1 MKRNTLMILL
11 VVLVLA
17 LTIPG
22 ALAQTFPTGGISGI
36 QVVNLDSSSAVVTA
50 AYYAQ
55 DGTQYTLQDQ
65 TLANQG
71 DTYTYYS
78 EPADASTFSGAAI
91 LSADKQIA
99 AVANTAF
106 GNGAGGAY
114 GGSNT
119 GATTVLLPLVTKAYA
134 GGSTAI
140 GVQNT
145 DTANSITAEITFS
158 AQDATKYSG
167 TKTYTLPPG
176 ASQIIDLGL
185 DADFEDSWIGSASV
199 SPQDGSTPVVGS
211 ALVYTNNYVYA
222 YSGFTAT
229 GTEWFLPLA
238 RAGFAN
244 LSTGIQVVN
253 AGATDVSTTIN
264 YTGQIWPDYNA
275 ANATD
280 YTCTVTATLPA
291 SGSIT
296 FYNAPTWP
304 IASVLGASDG
314 QITGGDCQT
323 QNHATFS
330 ATGGMFL
337 GSATITT
344 NGEVAVVVNDAD
356 ASGTTS
362 GAYNGFLASDAA
374 ASIISPL
381 ARVAFAN
388 FTTGTQVQ
396 NICGTDVTVSTTYST
411 SSLSQ
416 NTTAPTLADQV
427 IATGSSYTFYVAP
440 GGDNDGWLG
449 SLTASTSDGDC
460 LVGITN
466 DAIGGGDSS
475 VFNTF
480 AMP

>member
-36 QVVNLDSSSAVVTA
+36 QVVNLDTSSAVVTA
-50 AYYAQ
+50 AYYAE

-65 TLANQG
+65 TLAAQG

-78 EPADASTFSGAAI
+78 EPASTSTFSGAAI

-106 GNGAGGAY
+106 SSNGAGGAY

-119 GATTVLLPLVTKAYA
+119 GSTTVLLPLVTKAFS

-145 DTANSITAEITFS
+145 DTANSIVAEITFT
-158 AQDATKYSG
+158 AQDSAKFSG
-167 TKTYTLPPG
+167 TKTYTLQPG

-185 DADFEDSWIGSASV
+185 DSDFESSWIGSASI

-211 ALVYTNNYVYA
+211 ALIYTNNYVYA
-222 YSGFTAT
+222 YSGFTST
-229 GTEWFLPLA
+229 GTEWFLPLI
-238 RAGFAN
+238 RAGFAG
-244 LSTGIQVVN
+244 LSTGVQVVN
-253 AGATDVSTTIN
+253 AGATDVSVTIN
-264 YTGQIWPDYNA
+264 YNGNIWLDYSGPDHA
-275 ANATD
+275 

-291 SGSIT
+291 SSSVT
-296 FYNAPTWP
+296 FYNAATWP
-304 IASVLGASDG
+304 LASVLGADDG

-323 QNHATFS
+323 AGNTTF
-330 ATGGMFL
+330 ADAGGAFL
-337 GSATITT
+337 GSASITT
-344 NGEVAVVVNDAD
+344 NGEVAVVVNDAN
-356 ASGTTS
+356 ASGTSS
-362 GAYNGFLASDAA
+362 GAYNGFLASDSA

-381 ARVAFAN
+381 ARVKFAN

-396 NICGTDVTVSTTYST
+396 NICGTDVTVSATYST
-411 SSLSQ
+411 SPLVSV
-416 NTTAPTLADQV
+416 TAPTYADQV
-427 IATGSSYTFYVAP
+427 ISAGSSYTFYVAE
-440 GGDNDGWLG
+440 GTGYDGWLG
-449 SLTASTSDGDC
+449 SVTASTTDGDC

-466 DAIGGGDSS
+466 DAKAGGDAS

>member
-1 MKRNTLMILL
+1 MKRNTLIILL

-22 ALAQTFPTGGISGI
+22 ALAQTFPTGGVSGI
-36 QVVNLDSSSAVVTA
+36 QVVNLDSSAAVVSA
-50 AYYAQ
+50 SYYAE

-78 EPADASTFSGAAI
+78 QPAETSTFSGAAI

-106 GNGAGGAY
+106 SSNGAGGAY
-114 GGSNT
+114 GGSST
-119 GATTVLLPLVTKAYA
+119 GSTTVLLPLVTKAYA
-134 GGSTAI
+134 GGTTAI

-158 AQDATKYSG
+158 AQDSAKYSG
-167 TKTYTLPPG
+167 TKTYTLQPG

-185 DADFEDSWIGSASV
+185 DSDFQASWIGSASI
-199 SPQDGSTPVVGS
+199 SPADGSTPVVGS
-211 ALVYTNNYVYA
+211 ALIYTSKYVYA
-222 YSGFTAT
+222 YSGFTTT
-229 GTEWFLPLA
+229 GTQWYLPLV
-238 RAGFAN
+238 RSGFAN
-244 LSTGIQVVN
+244 LSTGVQVVN
-253 AGATDVSTTIN
+253 AGATDVSVTIN
-264 YTGQIWPDYNA
+264 YSGNIWPDFSGA
-275 ANATD
+275 GPA

-291 SGSIT
+291 SSSVT

-304 IASVLGASDG
+304 LASVLGATDG
-314 QITGGDCQT
+314 AITGGDCQT
-323 QNHATFS
+323 NGDNTFS
-330 ATGGMFL
+330 DAGMFL

-344 NGEVAVVVNDAD
+344 NGEVAVMVNDANT
-356 ASGTTS
+356 AGTTS
-362 GAYNGFLASDAA
+362 GAYNGFLADEAA

-381 ARVAFAN
+381 ARVKFAN

-396 NICGTDVTVSTTYST
+396 NICGTDVTVSATYST
-411 SSLSQ
+411 SPLSQ
-416 NTTAPTLADQV
+416 NQTAPSVADKV
-427 IATGSSYTFYVAP
+427 IAAGSSYTFYVAP
-440 GGDNDGWLG
+440 GGANDGWLG
-449 SLTASTSDGDC
+449 SLTASTTGGDC

-466 DAIGGGDSS
+466 DAPASGDAS

>member
-1 MKRNTLMILL
+1 MKRNTLIILL

-22 ALAQTFPTGGISGI
+22 ALAQVTFPTGGISGI
-36 QVVNLDSSSAVVTA
+36 QVVNLDIESAVVTA
-50 AYYAQ
+50 TYYAE

-78 EPADASTFSGAAI
+78 EPAEASTFSGAAI

-119 GATTVLLPLVTKAYA
+119 GSTTVLLPLVTKLYA

-145 DTANSITAEITFS
+145 DTANSITAVITFS
-158 AQDATKYSG
+158 AQDSTKFSG
-167 TKTYTLPPG
+167 DKTYVLQPG

-185 DADFEDSWIGSASV
+185 DSSFEEGWIGSASI

-211 ALVYTNNYVYA
+211 ALIYTSNYVYA

-229 GTEWFLPLA
+229 GTEWYLPLV
-238 RAGFAN
+238 RSEFAG
-244 LSTGIQVVN
+244 LSTGVQVVN
-253 AGATDVSTTIN
+253 AGATDVSVTIN
-264 YTGQIWPDYNA
+264 YNGAIWPDFNSSSP
-275 ANATD
+275 

-291 SGSIT
+291 SSSIT
-296 FYNAPTWP
+296 FYNAGTWP
-304 IASVLGASDG
+304 LDGVLGAPTSA
-314 QITGGDCQT
+314 IAGGDCQT
-323 QNHATFS
+323 NGDATFS
-330 ATGGMFL
+330 DAGGMFL

-344 NGEVAVVVNDAD
+344 DAEVAVMVNDAN
-356 ASGTTS
+356 STGTSS
-362 GAYNGFLASDAA
+362 GAYNGFLASEAA
-374 ASIISPL
+374 GSIISPL

-388 FTTGTQVQ
+388 FTSGTQVQ
-396 NICGTDVTVSTTYST
+396 NICSTDVTVSTTYAT
-411 SSLSQ
+411 SPLVSV
-416 NTTAPTLADQV
+416 TAPTLADEV
-427 IATGSSYTFYVAP
+427 IAAGSSYTFYVAP
-440 GGDNDGWLG
+440 GTGFDGWLG
-449 SLTASTSDGDC
+449 SLTASTTGGNC

-466 DAIGGGDSS
+466 DAKTGGDAS

>member
-22 ALAQTFPTGGISGI
+22 ALAQTFPTGGVSGI
-36 QVVNLDSSSAVVTA
+36 QVVNLDTSSAVVSAT
-50 AYYAQ
+50 YYAE
-55 DGTQYTLQDQ
+55 DGTQYTLVDQ

-78 EPADASTFSGAAI
+78 EPAEATTFSGAAI

-106 GNGAGGAY
+106 GSNGAGGAY

-158 AQDATKYSG
+158 AQDSAKFSG
-167 TKTYTLPPG
+167 TKTYTLQPG

-185 DADFEDSWIGSASV
+185 DADFESSWIGSASI
-199 SPQDGSTPVVGS
+199 SPQDGATPVVGS
-211 ALVYTNNYVYA
+211 ALIYTNNYVYA

-229 GTEWFLPLA
+229 GTEWYLPLV
-238 RAGFAN
+238 RSEFAG
-244 LSTGIQVVN
+244 LSTGVQVVN
-253 AGATDVSTTIN
+253 AGATDVSVTIN
-264 YTGQIWPDYNA
+264 YNGAIWPDYSSSSA
-275 ANATD
+275 

-291 SGSIT
+291 SSSIT
-296 FYNAPTWP
+296 FYNAGTWP
-304 IASVLGASDG
+304 LDGVLGSSDG
-314 QITGGDCQT
+314 AITGGDCQT
-323 QNHATFS
+323 NGNATFS
-330 ATGGMFL
+330 DAGGMFL
-337 GSATITT
+337 GSAKITT
-344 NGEVAVVVNDAD
+344 NGEVAVMVNDAN
-356 ASGTTS
+356 ASGTSS
-362 GAYNGFLASDAA
+362 GAYNGFLASEAA
-374 ASIISPL
+374 GSIISPL

-388 FTTGTQVQ
+388 FTSGTQVQ
-396 NICGTDVTVSTTYST
+396 NICGTDVTVSATYAT
-411 SSLSQ
+411 SPLVSV
-416 NTTAPTLADQV
+416 TAPTYDDQ
-427 IATGSSYTFYVAP
+427 IIPAGSSYTFYVAP
-440 GGDNDGWLG
+440 GGASDGWLG
-449 SLTASTSDGDC
+449 SLTASTTGGNC

-466 DAIGGGDSS
+466 DAKTGGDAS